1 MLLPRSE
8 QESLREED
16 NNKDEIAIL
25 GDRDCERPKAISRL
39 KPKYCQEVFKLPI
52 RASNPELP
60 LWFSS
65 VLRNVYA
72 RDYDM
77 PNIMQFGTSD
87 NQIVQE
93 GFVFRSM
100 SERQYV
106 FVMGNFIQ
114 LQNGRIAQIDQI
126 FVHELNHRDRL
137 FCKFTLVQYG
147 TNPAHR
153 DPVLKLQ
160 MHCFVTLQTATI
172 IVGLP
177 ERLYILP
184 VNLEDKDWC
193 RRLYLEREEAD
204 LMLVDYNVKYL

>member
-93 GFVFRSM
+93 GFVFR
-100 SERQYV
+100 QYV
-106 FVMGNFIQ
+106 RTPICLCYGQ
-114 LQNGRIAQIDQI
+114 LHPIAK
-126 FVHELNHRDRL
+126 R
-137 FCKFTLVQYG
+137 
-147 TNPAHR
+147 TNRTNRP
-153 DPVLKLQ
+153 
-160 MHCFVTLQTATI
+160 
-172 IVGLP
+172 
-177 ERLYILP
+177 
-184 VNLEDKDWC
+184 
-193 RRLYLEREEAD
+193 D
-204 LMLVDYNVKYL
+204 LRPRAQS